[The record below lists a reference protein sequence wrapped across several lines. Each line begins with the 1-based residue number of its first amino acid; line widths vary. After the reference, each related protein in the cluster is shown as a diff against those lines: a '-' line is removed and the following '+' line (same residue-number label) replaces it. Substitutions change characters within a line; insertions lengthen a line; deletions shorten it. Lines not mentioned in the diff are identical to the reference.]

1 MQHMQ
6 ALLCLICFLA
16 FSHTVTAAATT
27 ANENSTNTTKQT
39 TAANMPEFG
48 SVHNPDQQFK
58 IANQYINATDG
69 FPRDPDIGFKWLKLA
84 AAQFHPEALYALAQY
99 YDLGMEEIDQ
109 DQDLRKAIK
118 LYKEAGKRGI
128 TDAYFN
134 LGILL
139 FRPNTH
145 VRDLTEARHWM
156 EQAALRDDASAQ
168 FNLAQLYREKL
179 GTVDAD
185 LEKARHWLQQAA
197 DNHYSKAQF
206 TLATQYMEGELFP
219 RDIQKAFKWY
229 LRAAEQGDAAA
240 QFNVGLM
247 YSEGQGIE
255 QDQKA
260 AIQWYQKAANQEEPG
275 ALYNLGISY
284 YFGNLLE
291 QDRQKGQQLIEKAAH
306 LENPAA
312 QYLMGHFFDQGGEFF
327 SRDSNKALTW
337 YRASAEQGYLEAQYS
352 LAVMLANGMGTDKNL
367 IEAAFWLLL
376 AAEQGQQ
383 HAINGRE
390 SIVKLLSNSELETV
404 KKRVD
409 LALSG
414 NLQVATE

>member
-1 MQHMQ
+1 MQSLQ
-6 ALLCLICFLA
+6 AFFCSLILFA
-16 FSHTVTAAATT
+16 FTHTASAE
-27 ANENSTNTTKQT
+27 ANVMDSKSANQT
-39 TAANMPEFG
+39 TAVNMPELG

-58 IANQYINATDG
+58 IANQFINGTDG
-69 FPRDPDIGFKWLKLA
+69 LPRDSDIGFKWLKLA
-84 AAQFHPEALYALAQY
+84 AAQFHPEALYSLAQH
-99 YDLGMEEIDQ
+99 YDLGMVIE
-109 DQDLRKAIK
+109 QDLRKAIK

-128 TDAYFN
+128 VDAYFN

-145 VRDLTEARHWM
+145 VRDLAGARHWM
-156 EQAALRDDASAQ
+156 EQAALQNDAGAQ
-168 FNLAQLYREKL
+168 FNLAQLYSENL
-179 GTVDAD
+179 EGVTSD
-185 LEKARHWLQQAA
+185 LDKARHWLLKAA

-206 TLATQYMEGELFP
+206 NLATQYMDGKLFP
-219 RDIQKAFKWY
+219 RDIEKAFQWY
-229 LRAAEQGDAAA
+229 LKAADQGDAAA

-255 QDQKA
+255 KDQKA
-260 AIQWYQKAANQEEPG
+260 AVQWYKKAADQKEPG

-291 QDRQKGQQLIEKAAH
+291 QDREKGQQLIEQAAH
-306 LENPAA
+306 LDNPAA
-312 QYLMGHFFDQGGEFF
+312 QYLMGHFFDQGDESF

-352 LAVMLANGMGTDKNL
+352 LAVMLANGMGTDKN
-367 IEAAFWLLL
+367 IQEAAFWLLL
-376 AAEQGQQ
+376 AAEQGQE
-383 HAINGRE
+383 HAIEGRE

-409 LALSG
+409 LALSDG
-414 NLQVATE
+414 LSKVID